1 QLVRSLCELLQRAEP
16 RARVE
21 CIIERQYR
29 NMRYWLER
37 DMRPVQLAEEAIRRA
52 GLQPVSVPTRGGT
65 DGARLTE
72 CGLPTPNLFVGTHNP
87 HGPTEWISLQ
97 DMARSLETCIHL
109 VQLWAEHGH
118 GYHGW
123 RGA

>member
-1 QLVRSLCELLQRAEP
+1 V
-16 RARVE
+16 
-21 CIIERQYR
+21 IERQYR

-65 DGARLTE
+65 DGSRLTE
-72 CGLPTPNLFVGTHNP
+72 RGLPTPNLFVGAHNP
-87 HGPTEWISLQ
+87 HGPMEWVSVQ
-97 DMARSLETCIHL
+97 DMARALETCIHL

-118 GYHGW
+118 GYRGW
-123 RGA
+123 RGE